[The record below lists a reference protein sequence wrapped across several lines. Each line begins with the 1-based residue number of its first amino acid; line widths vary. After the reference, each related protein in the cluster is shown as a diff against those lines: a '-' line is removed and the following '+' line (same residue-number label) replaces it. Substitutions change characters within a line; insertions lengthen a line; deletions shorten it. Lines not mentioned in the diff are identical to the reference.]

1 MQTSAEML
9 FGIGLGLFTALL
21 WAISTNVYKSQS
33 NEATPLAITSLKMWL
48 ALVFMSIIVVLP
60 FRTAPF
66 YIPLDSLLYLV
77 ASVTVGLIV
86 GDIIYLISQ
95 QRIGVSYAFPI
106 SNIFPITTYILAIFL
121 VGEEVVAGRFLGVGI
136 AVAGVALIS
145 NEQNSEQTSRERPR
159 KDLLGIGLA
168 ITAAL
173 CWTFGTVFLQIGVT
187 GVDPLDATYIRI
199 LFGSAILVPV
209 YLGARRGGMSAP
221 TEKATK
227 IVLLGSLLGMSL
239 GTLFYTITV
248 KITGAAIAAL
258 LGSTSPLFALPISMA
273 FLRERPTYKAGIG
286 VLLTVLGITL
296 VVVSV

>member
-1 MQTSAEML
+1 MQTSTEML

>member
-258 LGSTSPLFALPISMA
+258 LGSSSPLFALPISMA